1 MRNNE
6 ETTPRPTPAW
16 LADILREAALIQM
29 KLARFAKA
37 CEIHADAV
45 PAEAVR
51 HIAKAM
57 KIAAAHRELVEETAR
72 WARAANAEE
81 DLWHDLEDRL
91 HSTFR
96 SLTQVAHAHADSM
109 APRGRGG

>member
-1 MRNNE
+1 MRFND
-6 ETTPRPTPAW
+6 ETTPLPTPAW

-37 CEIHADAV
+37 CEVHPDAV
-45 PAEAVR
+45 PAEAIR

-57 KIAAAHRELVEETAR
+57 KIAAAHHDLVEETAR

-81 DLWHDLEDRL
+81 ELWHDLEDRF
-91 HSTFR
+91 TY
-96 SLTQVAHAHADSM
+96 D
-109 APRGRGG
+109 APAR